1 MLPSSS
7 TLFIIIL
14 ILLQTS
20 AFYLPP
26 NETPTRPSNRHAN
39 STIPPTPPTPS
50 TLSSTTPP
58 QTPATHPTHPTLPP
72 SAAAAPAL
80 PPTNLHCLTPT
91 RHDLFFTHPDLPSL
105 TFNIHTPWTLTYRTR
120 LAAALRTHN
129 YTIATTPPPRA
140 CNWRQLDSVSHGLV
154 RRGTLSRT
162 VGGRDDRYGG
172 VGALAGSAAEVGRVM
187 RATYPAVEVGLIL
200 GLTLWPAYGAVVFGV
215 VACGAGWLRG
225 RRRKGRGE
233 EEEA

>member
-1 MLPSSS
+1 MLPISS
-7 TLFIIIL
+7 TLFIILL

-26 NETPTRPSNRHAN
+26 NETQTRPSNCHTN
-39 STIPPTPPTPS
+39 STIPSTPPTPS

-58 QTPATHPTHPTLPP
+58 QTPA
-72 SAAAAPAL
+72 AAAPAL
-80 PPTNLHCLTPT
+80 PPTNLHCLAPT

-129 YTIATTPPPRA
+129 YTTATPPPRA

-162 VGGRDDRYGG
+162 VRDDDRYGG

-215 VACGAGWLRG
+215 VACGAGWLGG
-225 RRRKGRGE
+225 RRRRGRGE